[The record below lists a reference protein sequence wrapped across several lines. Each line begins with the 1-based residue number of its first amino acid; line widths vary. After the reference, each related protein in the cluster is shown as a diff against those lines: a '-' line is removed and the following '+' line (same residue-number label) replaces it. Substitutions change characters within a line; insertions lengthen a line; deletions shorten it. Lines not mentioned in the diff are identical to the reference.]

1 MIEVLSYRLHRRTAM
16 RLPFMSAT
24 PLSAKLGLAAL
35 AVAFAL
41 GSMLVLLDG
50 DEHVVRAQDE
60 PEVEEPRMPAE
71 PKPEVEPAREPESQA
86 PTKRVAT
93 KGPQLRAGDA
103 RLEFGTVAVGQE
115 LQQVFVLHNDGDAD
129 LEITKAKPS
138 CGCAALDYDKVI
150 PPGGEGRFEVRIS
163 GKSVRPGNMSHRI
176 EIESNDPNFW
186 LMTIRAKVDASL
198 PAKGPVGEPAAAT
211 GR

>member
-1 MIEVLSYRLHRRTAM
+1 MIEGLCYRSGRALATP
-16 RLPFMSAT
+16 LLLVSAT

-41 GSMLVLLDG
+41 GSTLVLLDG
-50 DEHVVRAQDE
+50 DENVVRAQDE
-60 PEVEEPRMPAE
+60 PEVEDVRREEPTKQE
-71 PKPEVEPAREPESQA
+71 PEPVREPESQA

-150 PPGGEGRFEVRIS
+150 PAGGEGRFELRIS
-163 GKSVRPGNMSHRI
+163 GKSVRAGNMSHRI

-186 LMTIRAKVDASL
+186 LMTIRAKVDPSL
-198 PAKGPVGEPAAAT
+198 PAKGPVTEPAAAT